1 VLSPSAYRPNFSDY
15 NKEEASLIINTK
27 KVYVLEANMKYGKA
41 GFKKAG
47 IDYNRLMEA
56 MIRNGEI

>member
-1 VLSPSAYRPNFSDY
+1 
-15 NKEEASLIINTK
+15 
-27 KVYVLEANMKYGKA
+27 LEAGMKYGRA